1 MIKINFVEDGVWNF
15 NPEKVAKTIAKV
27 ISKKEKIKGI
37 HYISVIMVDGNEIHR
52 LNKEYRNIDSE
63 TDVISFACIDDLENV
78 KVKHGYPVELDNIF
92 ISIKHVINQADAY
105 NHSVL
110 REFAFLVAHGIYHLL
125 GYDHMNEEDEKI
137 MFAKQEEVLTKLKIT
152 RGQNE

>member
-1 MIKINFVEDGVWNF
+1 MIKVNFCNEFEFDF
-15 NPEKVAKTIAKV
+15 NAKKIVRKIAKR
-27 ISKKEKIKGI
+27 IAQEEKIKGKYFLSI
-37 HYISVIMVDGNEIHR
+37 IMVDLAEIHR
-52 LNKEYRNIDSE
+52 INKEYRNIDSE

-78 KVKHGYPVELDNIF
+78 KVKHGYPVELGDIF
-92 ISIKHVINQADAY
+92 ISSKHVINQADAY

-125 GYDHMNEEDEKI
+125 GYDHINEEDEKI